1 MKTVIKTMILAL
13 TVTAVF
19 FAYTLFSFADEVT
32 EPLMTE
38 TNADEEN
45 PTSDGIDTVDY
56 GTDTQTEREKFV
68 FTDFFQDKIL
78 PLLTNATVLSLV
90 TAALTLF
97 AQRSRKGLL
106 LENSELRGAYNKQLQ
121 IYETLKE
128 QLPMELNEFTEKM
141 RSELKKTVIDEV
153 KLDPQAYATLAALV
167 EVVNAK
173 LDAIT
178 RGALVAWGNSPAA
191 REALDANATQ
201 SALVE
206 AQARCKQYEDYIR
219 EMKGAEAEE
228 IIAGVR
234 EA

>member
-1 MKTVIKTMILAL
+1 MKTIIRTMILAL

-19 FAYTLFSFADEVT
+19 LACSLFAFADEVT
-32 EPLMTE
+32 EPPAAERAT
-38 TNADEEN
+38 DEEK
-45 PTSDGIDTVDY
+45 TGSAGT
-56 GTDTQTEREKFV
+56 GTDAPDAEPAPATEEFV
-68 FTDFFQDKIL
+68 WSDFFQDKIL

-90 TAALTLF
+90 TAALTVF
-97 AQRSRKGLL
+97 AQRGRKGLQ

-121 IYETLKE
+121 IYETVRE
-128 QLPMELNEFTEKM
+128 QLPAALDEFAEKM
-141 RSELKKTVIDEV
+141 RAELKKTVVDEL
-153 KLDPQAYATLAALV
+153 KLDPQAYATLASLV

-178 RGALVAWGNSPAA
+178 RGALIAWGNSPAA

-206 AQARCKQYEDYIR
+206 AQERCKQYEDYIR
-219 EMKGAEAEE
+219 EMKGAEAEK
-228 IIAGVR
+228 IITGVR

>member
-1 MKTVIKTMILAL
+1 MKTILKTMMLAL
-13 TVTAVF
+13 TLTAVF
-19 FAYTLFSFADEVT
+19 LACSLFAFADEVT
-32 EPLMTE
+32 EPP
-38 TNADEEN
+38 ADETATGEEN
-45 PTSDGIDTVDY
+45 TPSEGVSDAGATSET
-56 GTDTQTEREKFV
+56 EKFV
-68 FTDFFQDKIL
+68 FTDYFKDKIL
-78 PLLTNATVLSLV
+78 PLLTNATVLSLI

-97 AQRSRKGLL
+97 AQRGRKGLQ

-121 IYETLKE
+121 IVESVRE
-128 QLPMELNEFTEKM
+128 QLPAILEDFTEKM
-141 RSELKKTVIDEV
+141 RAELKATIIDEL
-153 KLDPQAYATLAALV
+153 KLDPQAYATLASALEIV
-167 EVVNAK
+167 SAK
-173 LDAIT
+173 IDAIT

-206 AQARCKQYEDYIR
+206 AQTRCKQYEDYIR

>member
-1 MKTVIKTMILAL
+1 MKTILKTMMLVL
-13 TVTAVF
+13 TLTAVF
-19 FAYTLFSFADEVT
+19 LSCSLFALAGEVT
-32 EPLMTE
+32 EPPAGE
-38 TNADEEN
+38 TATGEEN
-45 PTSDGIDTVDY
+45 TPSEGVSDAGATSE
-56 GTDTQTEREKFV
+56 TENFV
-68 FTDFFQDKIL
+68 FTDYFKDKIL
-78 PLLTNATVLSLV
+78 PLLTNATVLSLI

-97 AQRSRKGLL
+97 AQRGRKGLQ

-121 IYETLKE
+121 IVESVRE
-128 QLPMELNEFTEKM
+128 QLPAILDDFAEKM
-141 RSELKKTVIDEV
+141 RAELKATVIDEL
-153 KLDPQAYATLAALV
+153 KLDPQAYATLASAV

-173 LDAIT
+173 IDAIT

-206 AQARCKQYEDYIR
+206 AQTRCKQYEDYIR

>member
-1 MKTVIKTMILAL
+1 MKTILKTMMLVL
-13 TVTAVF
+13 TLTAVF
-19 FAYTLFSFADEVT
+19 LACTLFAFADEVT
-32 EPLMTE
+32 EPPAGE
-38 TNADEEN
+38 TATGEEN
-45 PTSDGIDTVDY
+45 TPSEDVSDAGATSE
-56 GTDTQTEREKFV
+56 TENFV
-68 FTDFFQDKIL
+68 FTDYFKDKIL
-78 PLLTNATVLSLV
+78 PLLANATVLSLI

-97 AQRSRKGLL
+97 AQRGRKGLQ

-121 IYETLKE
+121 IVESVRE
-128 QLPMELNEFTEKM
+128 QLPAILDDFTEKM
-141 RSELKKTVIDEV
+141 RAELKATVIDEL
-153 KLDPQAYATLAALV
+153 KLDPQAYATLASDLEIV
-167 EVVNAK
+167 SAK
-173 LDAIT
+173 IDAIT

-206 AQARCKQYEDYIR
+206 AQTRCKQYEDYIR

>member
-1 MKTVIKTMILAL
+1 MKTILKTMMLVL
-13 TVTAVF
+13 TLTAVF
-19 FAYTLFSFADEVT
+19 LACTLFAFAGEVT
-32 EPLMTE
+32 EPPAGETATGEGNTPSEGVSDAGATSETE
-38 TNADEEN
+38 N
-45 PTSDGIDTVDY
+45 
-56 GTDTQTEREKFV
+56 FV
-68 FTDFFQDKIL
+68 FTDYFKDKIL
-78 PLLTNATVLSLV
+78 PLLTNATVLSLI

-97 AQRSRKGLL
+97 AQRGRKGLQ

-121 IYETLKE
+121 IVESVRE
-128 QLPMELNEFTEKM
+128 QLPAILDDFAEKM
-141 RSELKKTVIDEV
+141 RAELKATVIDEL
-153 KLDPQAYATLAALV
+153 KLDPQAYATLASAL
-167 EVVNAK
+167 EIVNAK
-173 LDAIT
+173 IDAIT

-206 AQARCKQYEDYIR
+206 AQTRCKQYEDYIR

>member
-1 MKTVIKTMILAL
+1 MKTILKTMMLVL
-13 TVTAVF
+13 TLTAVF
-19 FAYTLFSFADEVT
+19 LACTLFAFADEVT
-32 EPLMTE
+32 EPPAGE
-38 TNADEEN
+38 TATGEEN
-45 PTSDGIDTVDY
+45 TPSEGVSDAGATSE
-56 GTDTQTEREKFV
+56 TENFV
-68 FTDFFQDKIL
+68 FTDYFKDKIL
-78 PLLTNATVLSLV
+78 PLLTNATVLSLI

-97 AQRSRKGLL
+97 AQRGRKGLQ

-121 IYETLKE
+121 IVESVRE
-128 QLPMELNEFTEKM
+128 QLPAILDDFAEKM
-141 RSELKKTVIDEV
+141 RAELKATVIDEL
-153 KLDPQAYATLAALV
+153 KLDPQAYATLASDV
-167 EVVNAK
+167 EVMNAK
-173 LDAIT
+173 IDAIT

-206 AQARCKQYEDYIR
+206 AQTRCKQYEDYIR

>member
-1 MKTVIKTMILAL
+1 MKTILKTMMLVLTLTAAFLAC
-13 TVTAVF
+13 
-19 FAYTLFSFADEVT
+19 TLFAFADEVT
-32 EPLMTE
+32 EPPTDE
-38 TNADEEN
+38 TATGEEN
-45 PTSDGIDTVDY
+45 TPSEGVSDAGATSE
-56 GTDTQTEREKFV
+56 TENFV
-68 FTDFFQDKIL
+68 FTDYFKDKIL
-78 PLLTNATVLSLV
+78 PLLTNATVLSLI

-97 AQRSRKGLL
+97 AQRGRKGLQ

-121 IYETLKE
+121 IVESVRE
-128 QLPMELNEFTEKM
+128 QLPAILDDFTEKM
-141 RSELKKTVIDEV
+141 LAELKRTVIDEL
-153 KLDPQAYATLAALV
+153 KLDPQAYATLASDLEIV
-167 EVVNAK
+167 SAK
-173 LDAIT
+173 IDAIT

-206 AQARCKQYEDYIR
+206 AQTRCKQYEDYIR